1 MKQFGRIMSRM
12 FAAALA
18 VALVGTASVIPSVGR
33 YFGTEITANALAKS
47 PVVTVGDFQYV
58 LYEDK
63 TANVVG
69 YVGKKDMSKEIC
81 AMPSVLY
88 AKDIS
93 TTWEYNDYISR
104 YTVTGLQA
112 SIFNGCK
119 IKMLSLPRL
128 LQNVVGGFT
137 GAEIGGFT
145 IDSANSYF
153 SVTNNVYALYDK
165 SGTTLYAYPS
175 NQSLYSAA
183 YSGVML
189 KSGVTRIEDQAF
201 ANCKLYKINIPSSV
215 TYMGDRVFIGSSVGT
230 IVFDGNSPSF
240 RFLPEQ
246 SNDHGTFEG
255 ASKLDMITITGTAGN
270 YNTYN
275 GALYNKDKTKLLLC
289 PQGRTTSSYFMMAAT
304 TTEIGAYAFYRCA
317 NLNAV
322 SIPETVKTISP
333 DAFYRAKSDMVFYGM
348 QDSYAQTYAND
359 NGKVFIAR
367 YPYVVND
374 DGTLTITGYND
385 VYTGV
390 TVPSQINGKTVSAI
404 GSRAFINNTRIT
416 VVSIP
421 YGIKTIGEHAFRGCE
436 NLTKAILPASLTK
449 ISPYA
454 FYHCTSLESIK
465 IPDSVT
471 SIGAFAFYGCTS
483 LEEAVIGKSVQS
495 IGNYAFENT
504 ALTNVTLPPSVTFI
518 GSYAFGYH
526 YEDELHARVDFDYI
540 AGHPATIAESYA
552 EKHEIPFK
560 SYFDYEV
567 NADGKTVI
575 ITKYNGE
582 DADVTVPSEIGGK
595 NVTSIKRYAFNGS
608 KAVTVRLPD
617 TITEIAP
624 YAFYGAHNLQTVL
637 FPSTLTSIGQYA
649 FEFCTSLENV
659 TFPAS
664 LKAIGNGAFYGCT
677 SLKSVNL
684 NLSLASIG
692 RAAFANTALTNVYIP
707 LSVTTLGDY
716 AFAYTYDN
724 SQQYKPVKPFTMKG
738 YVDTA
743 AYDYARNN
751 SHITFDP
758 FYQVFTGSIKLSADE
773 IDLGQ
778 TVTITANAAGG
789 KKPYNYRAE
798 YLKEGAAAW
807 SILQNY
813 SETSVIP
820 FTPTEAGNYTI
831 RVYTRDYRG
840 VLINEECVLTVNSVA
855 PLKNESTLSKLTIN
869 LGDSVIATGK
879 ASGGKTPYLYGVYYK
894 KTTSENWSTAQSYKS
909 NAKVTITPKA
919 AVKYDVCVKVKD
931 ATGKIEKKY
940 FVVEVVK
947 PLTNNSTLSA
957 ETIKKGE
964 SVTAAGKAS
973 GGKTPYLYGVYYKK
987 ATSET
992 WSTAQSYKSN
1002 AKVTITPAAAVK
1014 YDVCVKVKDAAGKIE
1029 KKYFTLTVTK

>member
-1 MKQFGRIMSRM
+1 MTFIQ
-12 FAAALA
+12 ALPF
-18 VALVGTASVIPSVGR
+18 LQRS
-33 YFGTEITANALAKS
+33 TE
-47 PVVTVGDFQYV
+47 
-58 LYEDK
+58 
-63 TANVVG
+63 
-69 YVGKKDMSKEIC
+69 
-81 AMPSVLY
+81 
-88 AKDIS
+88 
-93 TTWEYNDYISR
+93 
-104 YTVTGLQA
+104 
-112 SIFNGCK
+112 
-119 IKMLSLPRL
+119 
-128 LQNVVGGFT
+128 
-137 GAEIGGFT
+137 
-145 IDSANSYF
+145 
-153 SVTNNVYALYDK
+153 
-165 SGTTLYAYPS
+165 
-175 NQSLYSAA
+175 
-183 YSGVML
+183 
-189 KSGVTRIEDQAF
+189 
-201 ANCKLYKINIPSSV
+201 
-215 TYMGDRVFIGSSVGT
+215 
-230 IVFDGNSPSF
+230 
-240 RFLPEQ
+240 
-246 SNDHGTFEG
+246 
-255 ASKLDMITITGTAGN
+255 
-270 YNTYN
+270 
-275 GALYNKDKTKLLLC
+275 
-289 PQGRTTSSYFMMAAT
+289 
-304 TTEIGAYAFYRCA
+304 
-317 NLNAV
+317 
-322 SIPETVKTISP
+322 
-333 DAFYRAKSDMVFYGM
+333 
-348 QDSYAQTYAND
+348 
-359 NGKVFIAR
+359 
-367 YPYVVND
+367 
-374 DGTLTITGYND
+374 
-385 VYTGV
+385 
-390 TVPSQINGKTVSAI
+390 KTVSAI
-404 GSRAFINNTRIT
+404 GARAFINNTKIT

-436 NLTKAILPASLTK
+436 NLTKAMLPASLTK

-454 FYHCTSLESIK
+454 FYRCTSLESIK

-471 SIGAFAFYGCTS
+471 SIGALAFYGCTS

-504 ALTNVTLPPSVTFI
+504 ALTNVTLPLSVTFI

-552 EKHEIPFK
+552 EKHEIPFR

-807 SILQNY
+807 SVLQNY

-831 RVYTRDYRG
+831 RVYTRDDRG

-894 KTTSENWSTAQSYKS
+894 KTTSETWSTAQSYKS

-964 SVTAAGKAS
+964 SVIATGKAS

-992 WSTAQSYKSN
+992 WSIAQSYKSN